1 MTSPATRSHRELQRI
16 LLLSLLV
23 LGIVLAAGLGALAF
37 AAGSVD
43 RAVAAEERALV
54 VRTLDRRARQ
64 ILSDITSATV
74 WDDAYVNTVITFD
87 ADWLDENYGV
97 YYATYMHH
105 DRTLVF
111 GREGTTIYAS
121 DAGEVTTPQALSG
134 FATDVAPLVARVR
147 RDQARRA
154 ADRSAPRN
162 GLPSV
167 DTASALL
174 LSDGDIWMVG
184 VSSVTPETTE
194 VRQTPGPGAIVV
206 SGRRI
211 NAGFAKGL
219 ENDLGITAAHLVAP
233 GEKTPPIAVDLA
245 DPRGQVLG
253 VLAWS
258 PKRPGMGMLGEVLGP
273 VLLVLAAFGV
283 AAWALSRRVFAVLH
297 SLAENDRELEATLAD
312 LTVARDRAEAASVAK
327 SQFLAN
333 ISHEIRTPL
342 NGVLGMAQIMD
353 RGELAPAQRKN
364 LAIIRESGATL
375 LTLLNDVLD
384 LAKIEAGKLEMQRE
398 DTDVGAAVAGVCA
411 TFTAMAREKSLKL
424 GFAIE
429 PSATGVWRLDGMRL
443 NQVMANLISNAI
455 KFTATGH
462 VSVRVWKSDRGLE
475 FAVLDTGGGIPVDR
489 LGELF
494 GKFNQ
499 IDSSTTRPAGG
510 TGLGLAI
517 CRELVSLMGG
527 EISVESAVGE
537 GSCFSFFLPAE
548 AGRGRVAPRPRVA
561 TVALSG
567 EAAIGG

>member
-1 MTSPATRSHRELQRI
+1 MTNLATRSRSELQRI
-16 LLLSLLV
+16 LLLGLLV

-43 RAVAAEERALV
+43 QAVAAEERALV

-64 ILSDITSATV
+64 VLSDITSATV
-74 WDDAYVNTVITFD
+74 WDDAYINTVTRFD
-87 ADWLDENYGV
+87 PAWIDENYGV
-97 YYATYMHH
+97 YYSTYMHH

-111 GREGTTIYAS
+111 GPDATVVYAS
-121 DAGEVTTPQALSG
+121 DAGEVTTPDTVSR
-134 FATDVAPLVARVR
+134 FAVDVSPIVSRVR
-147 RDQARRA
+147 RTQASRA
-154 ADRSAPRN
+154 TNRAAPRN
-162 GLPSV
+162 GLDSV
-167 DTASALL
+167 VTASALIR
-174 LSDGDIWMVG
+174 SGGDIWMVG
-184 VSSVTPETTE
+184 ASSVTPETTE
-194 VRQTPGPGAIVV
+194 VAQSRGPGATVV
-206 SGRRI
+206 SARRLDPGY
-211 NAGFAKGL
+211 AAEL
-219 ENDLGITAAHLVAP
+219 QNDLGISAAHLVKP
-233 GEKTPPIAVDLA
+233 GEPKPAVAVDLKDA
-245 DPRGQVLG
+245 GDRVLG

-283 AAWALSRRVFAVLH
+283 AAWALSRRVFAVLR
-297 SLAENDRELEATLAD
+297 SLAENDRTLEATLAD

-327 SQFLAN
+327 SRFLAN
-333 ISHEIRTPL
+333 VSHEIRTPL

-384 LAKIEAGKLEMQRE
+384 LAKIEAGKLDIQRE
-398 DTDVGAAVAGVCA
+398 ETDVGAAVGGVCA

-424 GFAIE
+424 GFAVE
-429 PSATGVWRLDGMRL
+429 PSATGVWLLDGMRL

-455 KFTATGH
+455 KFTASGH

-475 FAVLDTGGGIPVDR
+475 FAVMDTGAGIPVER
-489 LGELF
+489 LNELF

-499 IDSSTTRPAGG
+499 IDSSTTRQFGG

-527 EISVESAVGE
+527 EIAVESAVGE

-548 AGRGRVAPRPRVA
+548 AGRARTA
-561 TVALSG
+561 S
-567 EAAIGG
+567 AA